1 MKKEQT
7 EQQAPTKEEVIKFL
21 SEQIEVKKVQVELQE
36 LNTRLA
42 VQRMEELKAL
52 SMIAQITNPQRQSSD
67 VPEGAIPHTITQED
81 LDNNPDLVEAGVQLG
96 DEVLIPGQ
104 GTQEPEST
112 EETKEEEP
120 VKKER
125 TLRKV

>member
-21 SEQIEVKKVQVELQE
+21 SEQIEVKKVQVELQQ
-36 LNTRLA
+36 LNTQLA

-67 VPEGAIPHTITQED
+67 VPEGAIPHTVTQED

-96 DEVLIPGQ
+96 DEVLIPRP
-104 GTQEPEST
+104 GTQEPEPI
-112 EETKEEEP
+112 ETIEEP

>member
-21 SEQIEVKKVQVELQE
+21 SEQIEVKKVQVELQQ
-36 LNTRLA
+36 LNTQLA

-67 VPEGAIPHTITQED
+67 VPEGAIPHTVTQED

-96 DEVLIPGQ
+96 DEVLIPRP
-104 GTQEPEST
+104 GTLEPEPI
-112 EETKEEEP
+112 ETIEEP

>member
-7 EQQAPTKEEVIKFL
+7 EQQAPSKEEVIKFL

-67 VPEGAIPHTITQED
+67 VPEGAIPHTVTQED

-96 DEVLIPGQ
+96 DEVLIPA
-104 GTQEPEST
+104 PEST
-112 EETKEEEP
+112 DETKEP
-120 VKKER
+120 IKKER
-125 TLRKV
+125 TLRKA

>member
-1 MKKEQT
+1 MTKEQT

-21 SEQIEVKKVQVELQE
+21 SEQIEVKKVQVELQN
-36 LNTRLA
+36 LNTQLA

-67 VPEGAIPHTITQED
+67 VPEGAIPHTVTQED

-96 DEVLIPGQ
+96 DEVLIPGP
-104 GTQEPEST
+104 GTQEPEP
-112 EETKEEEP
+112 KEEP